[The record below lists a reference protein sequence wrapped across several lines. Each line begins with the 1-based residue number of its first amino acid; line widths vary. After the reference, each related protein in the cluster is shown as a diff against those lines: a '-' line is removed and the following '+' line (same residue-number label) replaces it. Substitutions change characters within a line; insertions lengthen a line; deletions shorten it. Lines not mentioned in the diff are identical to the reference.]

1 MTLFG
6 GSRVNTRSTR
16 YELCS
21 ISVSHRHCLRDFK
34 PTKCKKPVHIQPT
47 VLVKAP
53 TSLSSA
59 VLLDVNRMSGYIL
72 FNIKQLVHHT
82 NSIQPAILVVLQ
94 KLHKTL
100 HTKWYKMFSL
110 DVPKYFQEMY
120 KIYDIYFPL
129 FFSILLPSRYA
140 P

>member
-6 GSRVNTRSTR
+6 DSRVNTRSTR

-34 PTKCKKPVHIQPT
+34 PTKMQ
-47 VLVKAP
+47 KACSH
-53 TSLSSA
+53 T
-59 VLLDVNRMSGYIL
+59 
-72 FNIKQLVHHT
+72 T
-82 NSIQPAILVVLQ
+82 NSFGQSSDITVYCSLTGCQPHVWIHIVQYQTTCSLHKFHTASYTCSFA

-110 DVPKYFQEMY
+110 DVPKYFREMY

-129 FFSILLPSRYA
+129 FFSILLHSRYA